1 MACLYCDYLSVDDIV
16 WLRGATAIE
25 TGMDTTVCN
34 CRASTSPGQPIS
46 LCFDSVQREDA
57 DRYTCRAQ
65 LGFGSAARCSAR
77 LILAG
82 E

>member
-1 MACLYCDYLSVDDIV
+1 MACLYCDYPNVDDVV
-16 WLRGATAIE
+16 WLRGSTSIE
-25 TGMDTTVCN
+25 IGMESTVCN
-34 CRASTSPGQPIS
+34 CVADAGPPRS

-57 DRYTCRAQ
+57 DRYICRAQ
-65 LGFGSAARCSAR
+65 VGFNDARVCGAQ

>member
-1 MACLYCDYLSVDDIV
+1 MACLYCDYPSVDDIV
-16 WLRGATAIE
+16 WLRGSTAIE
-25 TGMDTTVCN
+25 TGMDSTVCN
-34 CRASTSPGQPIS
+34 CRASAAPGQPTS

-57 DRYTCRAQ
+57 DRYICRATV
-65 LGFGSAARCSAR
+65 GFGFAQDCSAQ